1 MLTVLR
7 SFIRL
12 SWMGLIAVLPVFAA
26 AALFAQSAASPGTP
40 ATPAATQAPA
50 SQASPAPCP
59 LSPNADIPLSA
70 TIHATVTGT
79 LDSARLKV
87 GKEIW
92 VNVAADVTYPGCM
105 LNAGTA
111 LYAHVM
117 SAATA
122 QGSNPSELSLSFDHA
137 DCLGRNKKEMPLR
150 LIALLGPSEN
160 VLRVHEELP
169 IMMRGSSRKI
179 SVAVKAEGTGTDKF
193 NLDAPPPTVQ
203 LGAVMGIP
211 NVKLEIK
218 GGPGCSSRIT
228 STDRSVQLTREMEL
242 IFLVESH

>member
-1 MLTVLR
+1 M
-7 SFIRL
+7 
-12 SWMGLIAVLPVFAA
+12 
-26 AALFAQSAASPGTP
+26 
-40 ATPAATQAPA
+40 
-50 SQASPAPCP
+50 
-59 LSPNADIPLSA
+59 
-70 TIHATVTGT
+70 GT

-92 VNVAADVTYPGCM
+92 VNVAADVVYPGCS

-111 LYAHVM
+111 LYAHVT
-117 SAATA
+117 SAASG